1 VKETPTEAIPTKITT
16 IFTTSL
22 TAAARMTRNA
32 LQMSLRKDGQSNQ
45 IISQSE
51 PFAALNLKNQH
62 FGRVSDE

>member
-1 VKETPTEAIPTKITT
+1 MPTAVTLIRIT
-16 IFTTSL
+16 IILTTSL

-32 LQMSLRKDGQSNQ
+32 LQMSLSKDGQSNQ

-51 PFAALNLKNQH
+51 AFVALNLKNQH

>member
-1 VKETPTEAIPTKITT
+1 MPTAVTLIRITT

-32 LQMSLRKDGQSNQ
+32 LQMSLSKDGQSNQ

-51 PFAALNLKNQH
+51 AFAALNLKNQH